1 LFALSLSGGAA
12 FAQNQ
17 TPQAGSVDKPSSTV
31 DPTPVRHDVAKQGR
45 EILVLRNHRLQA
57 GGHEQFYQASRDDV
71 WPYLERMGAR
81 VIGQWKVIRTDAIA
95 PQGQEDVYRLVRY
108 ASLEHWEATRFQRA
122 TAGDGPAFDKDQ
134 NGRKARATIEL
145 GSRGAYFLQGETAP
159 GGPYFL
165 PPLREKY
172 QLVQAGQRP
181 PPSEP
186 DIPVRVD
193 VAQPGVELVA
203 VKYQRIQKGAFDQFV
218 ALTKA
223 SIWPWEEEMGAR
235 PIGQWKVIFP
245 NVPAVNQQSRGTSL
259 MTIESKDYDEVI
271 TMTRYASRAHY
282 DAMAP
287 EQSVYMGGNG
297 PDWQAFSAALEAQRK
312 LTIQSSVELAQG
324 LEYQSPPNYLPALP
338 EQYRRVE

>member
-1 LFALSLSGGAA
+1 
-12 FAQNQ
+12 
-17 TPQAGSVDKPSSTV
+17 V